1 MREVQIPLL
10 ATARTSGRQS
20 SLKEVNSGFDRS
32 VYLKLAL
39 FHAHI

>member
-1 MREVQIPLL
+1 MREAQMPLL
-10 ATARTSGRQS
+10 ATASTSGGQS
-20 SLKEVNSGFDRS
+20 SLKQVNSVFDRS